1 MKRLQAA
8 AVSLNQGEKI
18 SDYNMMIL
26 CKVFVC
32 VHMFAGSV
40 YVRWALY
47 GCNLIKE
54 GFEVINLCFEW

>member
-1 MKRLQAA
+1 MKRLLAA

-18 SDYNMMIL
+18 SDYNMRIL

-40 YVRWALY
+40 YVRGALY

-54 GFEVINLCFEW
+54 GFGE